1 MLCGLACQKNILK
14 VPEEQLVLQI
24 SLIENLAAPLR
35 QTGGFVFRNE
45 LFIMRLAADR
55 FAVYR
60 SDVPTP
66 LVHCSSLNS
75 LKQRLEYLTYIRLY
89 FLKL

>member
-1 MLCGLACQKNILK
+1 MQ
-14 VPEEQLVLQI
+14 
-24 SLIENLAAPLR
+24 R
-35 QTGGFVFRNE
+35 TGGFIFYDE
-45 LFIMRLAADR
+45 LSVMCLAADR